1 MNSVCVVIGAGKDLI
16 GVQNLLKKHQAL
28 QAEVSGHE
36 PRIKAVSVK
45 GEAMVEE
52 GTALSLASF
61 LQQAG
66 LRAAWLKPPFVCLG
80 PGHFAGEEVK
90 AKLAELHGR
99 WDVLKSKASQR
110 RQDLEDSLQAQQYFA
125 DANEAESWMREKEPI
140 VGSPDYGKDEDSAEV
155 RSSTHR
161 DLSLNWWSE
170 SKTAPPWQTVGSSPP
185 DEKHCLKSYISN

>member
-1 MNSVCVVIGAGKDLI
+1 MCVVIGAGKDLI

-52 GTALSLASF
+52 GTALSLVGF
-61 LQQAG
+61 PKPAG
-66 LRAAWLKPPFVCLG
+66 LSPQHGVLEPPLSAS
-80 PGHFAGEEVK
+80 PGHFAAEEVK

-155 RSSTHR
+155 GFFNTSRSRPPSQ
-161 DLSLNWWSE
+161 SL
-170 SKTAPPWQTVGSSPP
+170 
-185 DEKHCLKSYISN
+185 EKSLLRGC